1 MKIKQ
6 INLVQVLGD
15 NFKAGMKMVPNNK
28 KYFFADFGTP
38 RWLKGAGISQ
48 NVAAPSKLGDQT
60 FIFQIAPSKL
70 GAQTFI
76 FQIAPSKLGPPHP
89 HIT

>member
-6 INLVQVLGD
+6 INLVQLLGD
-15 NFKAGMKMVPNNK
+15 NFKAAMKTISNNK
-28 KYFFADFGTP
+28 KYFFADFGTQ

-60 FIFQIAPSKL
+60 FIFQIV
-70 GAQTFI
+70 
-76 FQIAPSKLGPPHP
+76 PSKLGPPHP
-89 HIT
+89 HITVSSS

>member
-1 MKIKQ
+1 M
-6 INLVQVLGD
+6 QVLGP
-15 NFKAGMKMVPNNK
+15 NFKAGMKTVSNNRNT
-28 KYFFADFGTP
+28 FFADFGTP

-48 NVAAPSKLGDQT
+48 NVAAPSKLG
-60 FIFQIAPSKL
+60 
-70 GAQTFI
+70 AQTFI